1 MFSQT
6 SHLSSFVEEFC
17 QGKLVWVMDKVIK
30 ASGTSHLEMTLA
42 GRLHTSKGHD
52 TCDSLD
58 HLPALVSFLFKEHN
72 HSHEEEDPNTTATA
86 ECKLSSNLAS

>member
-1 MFSQT
+1 MTDLCT
-6 SHLSSFVEEFC
+6 SLHICRHIPTWAKHWNGQRPADLGAVLLLASSSFVEEFC
-17 QGKLVWVMDKVIK
+17 QVKLVWVMDKVIK

-58 HLPALVSFLFKEHN
+58 H
-72 HSHEEEDPNTTATA
+72 
-86 ECKLSSNLAS
+86 